1 MVIDGF
7 GKDHPSQPR
16 WASDETWDPGCIVQY
31 WADQPDND
39 ALSDFELAHKSFTL
53 FGTACWP
60 RCSDAAR
67 VVRSSISFDSG
78 GDMLFVYKG
87 TKSLRLPILGPQLR
101 VSANSVAPKICVARA
116 MKAYLARTEH
126 CKHNDRV
133 WCSTRPLHGV

>member
-16 WASDETWDPGCIVQY
+16 WADNETWDPGCIVQY

-39 ALSDFELAHKSFTL
+39 DPSDFELAHKSFTL

-87 TKSLRLPILGPQLR
+87 TKSLRLPILGPQLG
-101 VSANSVAPKICVARA
+101 VSANSVEPKKLI
-116 MKAYLARTEH
+116 K
-126 CKHNDRV
+126 
-133 WCSTRPLHGV
+133 